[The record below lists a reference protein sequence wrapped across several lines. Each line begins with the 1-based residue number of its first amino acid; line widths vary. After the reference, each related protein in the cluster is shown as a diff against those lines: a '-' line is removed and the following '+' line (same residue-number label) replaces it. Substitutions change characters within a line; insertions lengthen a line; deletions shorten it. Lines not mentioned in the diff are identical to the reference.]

1 MGQAG
6 YKRNPGGP
14 TTKIVVCLLSPCLDD
29 VQVSLTI
36 LFLRSRVVEWEKVFI
51 RLPLTGAPVALP
63 FAVFG
68 RRTQPAIN
76 AVLNGVRTT

>member
-1 MGQAG
+1 M
-6 YKRNPGGP
+6 
-14 TTKIVVCLLSPCLDD
+14 
-29 VQVSLTI
+29 
-36 LFLRSRVVEWEKVFI
+36 EWEKVFF

-76 AVLNGVRTT
+76 AVLNGMQ